1 MKTKTYWT
9 KNKFTGEET
18 GPFSFKEI
26 ATLIWQGDL
35 NRHDFVK
42 SSDAD
47 QWVKAG
53 SLLEEIFLK
62 VEARKRTESEG
73 RGFASVPQVVENKS
87 KPKGN
92 AASGDS
98 RKAMSSKAIQVRQS
112 RRITFFGL
120 VFGSFKASPYAGFWL
135 MKLLINILILL
146 NLVGLVCI
154 ILFYFGFAFLE
165 PLTQNSPEED
175 FFQQMQ
181 GQNSSGSL
189 YANLMSAGLASAFSI
204 LGATITTISLI
215 FFRNMIDWLIDMEDH
230 ANAIRQQTI
239 N

>member
-87 KPKGN
+87 KPKGKARVN
-92 AASGDS
+92 AAGEQ
-98 RKAMSSKAIQVRQS
+98 SSPNENQPR
-112 RRITFFGL
+112 RFGRITPL
-120 VFGSFKASPYAGFWL
+120 VLIFGSLGPSPYSGFWL
-135 MKLLINILILL
+135 MKLTINVLIVFGII
-146 NLVGLVCI
+146 GLVSS
-154 ILFYFGFAFLE
+154 LWEFVSVASSN
-165 PLTQNSPEED
+165 PLNDNPLV
-175 FFQQMQ
+175 Q
-181 GQNSSGSL
+181 GLPGQIGGEADWVLRLRN
-189 YANLMSAGLASAFSI
+189 NLMFYGLFLQI
-204 LGATITTISLI
+204 VWIVVLI
-215 FFRNMIDWLIDMEDH
+215 FFRNIIDWLIDMEDH